1 MTAARGVPLSGP
13 GPSRGNANGP
23 RPTGGRGPGS
33 AGGGAAYSPSL
44 PIAST
49 GQESIAS
56 WHWASSSGVSGCLE
70 TKEKPFSSCRVKLD
84 GAVTRQTSQSMHW
97 VST

>member
-1 MTAARGVPLSGP
+1 MNGARTVSLRPP
-13 GPSRGNANGP
+13 GAPGADTKGP
-23 RPTGGRGPGS
+23 RPTRGRGPES
-33 AGGGAAYSPSL
+33 AEVGAAYSPSL

-56 WHWASSSGVSGCLE
+56 LHWASSSGVSGCLE